1 MNRISEHYEYVERA
15 FVQLSIY
22 QKVLFLCLTTERQF
36 SVYETFASGQ
46 LWANIKQF
54 RSLLDSCWT
63 GSISLGQ
70 TGKIEAPISKNFLE
84 IIGGQHGSGHAAY
97 PYFSLDYLYEFIV
110 DDFINYKNG
119 SRGKP
124 IPARY
129 ATNIID
135 AYLYDEVFSKVSSE
149 NDRKILHHPLMRQEI
164 NRQNADLVA
173 LSRENWTE
181 MNWED
186 VKLEAE
192 GKGVLKI

>member
-1 MNRISEHYEYVERA
+1 MSMLKEHSFNY
-15 FVQLSIY
+15 QSIKKSY
-22 QKVLFLCLTTERQF
+22 F
-36 SVYETFASGQ
+36 FASQ
-46 LWANIKQF
+46 L
-54 RSLLDSCWT
+54 RD
-63 GSISLGQ
+63 
-70 TGKIEAPISKNFLE
+70 NFLFMKLLLA
-84 IIGGQHGSGHAAY
+84 GNYGRTSNSFVHFY